1 MSEHDTTPGNEHD
14 LLIAEYALGVL
25 SVQERA
31 QVEAMLVQSAPDRAL
46 LAAWQSHFA
55 GWLARLPAV
64 EPPDGV
70 WLAIQQ
76 ELFPEEV
83 SPNQRT
89 TPGNNAG
96 IWRWTTAIAL
106 AASLL
111 LAVFILVRPAPLAPP
126 SMIARLAQDDGAVLF
141 TATVQSQ
148 GRQVLL
154 VPTRKADWQD
164 KSAQAWVIGGDG
176 KPHSLGLLPTDN
188 AIALSVPA
196 DLAALLA
203 SGAVLAVSL
212 EPPTGSP
219 TGLPTGPVI
228 ATGKITVL

>member
-1 MSEHDTTPGNEHD
+1 MSVHDATPGDEHD

-25 SVQERA
+25 STDERA

-55 GWLARLPAV
+55 GWLAQLPAV
-64 EPPDGV
+64 EPPASV
-70 WLAIQQ
+70 WLAIQK
-76 ELFPEEV
+76 ELFAAEGMP
-83 SPNQRT
+83 SQPTATRS
-89 TPGNNAG
+89 NAG
-96 IWRWTTAIAL
+96 IWRWTTGIAL

-111 LAVFILVRPAPLAPP
+111 LAVFILVRPAPLATQP
-126 SMIARLAQDDGAVLF
+126 MIARLAQDDGSVLF

-154 VPTRKADWQD
+154 VPVHKADWQG
-164 KSAQAWVIGGDG
+164 KSPQAWVIGGDG

-196 DLAALLA
+196 DLAAMLA

-212 EPPTGSP
+212 EPQAGSP

-228 ATGKITVL
+228 ATGKITAL

>member
-1 MSEHDTTPGNEHD
+1 MSEHDATPGDEHD

-25 SVQERA
+25 SAEDRA
-31 QVEAMLVQSAPDRAL
+31 QVEGMLAQSAPDRAL
-46 LAAWQSHFA
+46 LAAWQSHLA
-55 GWLARLPAV
+55 GWLAQLPAV
-64 EPPDGV
+64 APPDSV
-70 WLAIQQ
+70 WLAIQK
-76 ELFPEEV
+76 ELFAAQGT
-83 SPNQRT
+83 PNQPQAPRT
-89 TPGNNAG
+89 NAG

-111 LAVFILVRPAPLAPP
+111 LAVFILVRPAPLVPQ
-126 SMIARLAQDDGAVLF
+126 SMIARLAQDDGSVLF

-154 VPTRKADWQD
+154 VPVRKADWQD
-164 KSAQAWVIGGDG
+164 KSAQAWIISGDG
-176 KPHSLGLLPTDN
+176 TPHSLGLLPTDK
-188 AIALSVPA
+188 AIALSVPT

-212 EPPTGSP
+212 EPKAGSP

-228 ATGKITVL
+228 ATGKITPL